1 VKMKQTISMAIV
13 AVALLCPT
21 IDAVEIKIGVAAAL
35 TGNAAQYGVPIRK
48 GFELAV
54 REINSS
60 GSVGGSGLELVIE
73 DEQGKKEEAINS
85 FRKLIFQDK
94 VLMLFG
100 PTLSNSAQASD
111 PVAQGAKTVVF
122 GTSNTADGIT
132 SIGDYVFRNSVTE
145 RDILPVTLKI
155 AAQRTGLKKVAVLY
169 GNDDIFT
176 KSGYDNFKRALQDLK
191 ISVTATETFAKGDV
205 GFKPQLTN
213 IKASN
218 PDAIVLSALVAEGA
232 PIMVQARQ
240 LGIQLP
246 FIGGNGMNSP
256 RIFELA
262 KNSSDNLWVG
272 SPWSLESP
280 TPENKRFI
288 ASYQKAYQEMP
299 DQFAAQAYDAMYI
312 AAQALKKIKLT
323 GKLEA
328 DRKALRD
335 ALPPT
340 QWTGATGPFKFRQVT
355 GRDGKPA
362 GYDAAQTAIVM
373 ITKGNRYVI
382 QK

>member
-1 VKMKQTISMAIV
+1 MAVAAAFLLSPIV
-13 AVALLCPT
+13 AA
-21 IDAVEIKIGVAAAL
+21 AEIKIGVAAAL
-35 TGNAAQYGVPIRK
+35 TGNAAQYGVPIRR

-54 REINSS
+54 REINGS
-60 GSVGGSGLELVIE
+60 GGVGGTGLELVIE

-111 PVAQGAKTVVF
+111 PVAQGAKTVAF

-155 AAQRTGLKKVAVLY
+155 AAQKTGLKKVAVLY

-176 KSGYDNFKRALQDLK
+176 KSGYDNFKKALQELK
-191 ISVTATETFAKGDV
+191 ITVTATETFAKGDV

-218 PDAIVLSALVAEGA
+218 PDAIVLSALVAEGS

-240 LGIQLP
+240 MGIDLP

-272 SPWSLESP
+272 SPWSVESP
-280 TPENKRFI
+280 MPENKRFI
-288 ASYQKAYQEMP
+288 TSYQKAYQEMP

-328 DRKALRD
+328 DRKELRD
-335 ALPPT
+335 ALPAT
-340 QWTGATGPFKFRQVT
+340 QWTGATGPFKFRQVN

-362 GYDAAQTAIVM
+362 GYDAVQTAIVM
-373 ITKGNRYVI
+373 MTKGNRYVI

>member
-1 VKMKQTISMAIV
+1 MKLKHTLRMIIAVVFLLPSFV
-13 AVALLCPT
+13 AA
-21 IDAVEIKIGVAAAL
+21 AEIKIGVAAAL

-54 REINSS
+54 QEIN
-60 GSVGGSGLELVIE
+60 GSGGVGTRLDLVIE
-73 DEQGKKEEAINS
+73 DEQGRKEEAINS

-111 PVAQGAKTVVF
+111 PVAQAARTVVF

-132 SIGDYVFRNSVTE
+132 SVGDYVFRNSVTE

-155 AAQRTGLKKVAVLY
+155 AAQKTGLKRVAVLY

-176 KSGYDNFKRALQDLK
+176 KSGYDNFKKALQDLK
-191 ISVTATETFAKGDV
+191 IPVTATETFAKGDV

-213 IKASN
+213 IKASS

-232 PIMVQARQ
+232 PIMVQTRQ
-240 LGIQLP
+240 LGIDLP

-256 RIFELA
+256 RVFELA

-272 SPWSLESP
+272 SPWSVESS
-280 TPENKRFI
+280 TPENQQFI
-288 ASYQKAYQEMP
+288 ASYQKAYHEMP

-335 ALPPT
+335 ALPAI
-340 QWTGATGPFKFRQVT
+340 QWTGATGAFKFRQVT
-355 GRDGKPA
+355 GRGGKPA
-362 GYDAAQTAIVM
+362 GYDAVQTAIVM
-373 ITKGNRYVI
+373 MTKNNRYVI